1 MIKEFDEKWEREQK
15 QKEEQLQETL
25 SRTLDKEKL
34 RDEQQKDEWCSKI
47 IKVIQNRTRG
57 KKIDPMI
64 AKDAQQCCMKDDLL
78 YRLEGKAPKART
90 LLVIPKSL
98 QSTVL
103 HGLHSS
109 VFGGHMGFKRTMGR
123 IVEHYWWRDMKAS
136 VNESRASV
144 LPPAL
149 SYSFVNAIS
158 SSNFSDR

>member
-1 MIKEFDEKWEREQK
+1 MYEIEKIVGKRVRNGRTEYCVKWKGYAMRDATWEPRANLKQDCPSLIKEFDEKWEREQK

-78 YRLEGKAPKART
+78 YRLEG
-90 LLVIPKSL
+90 
-98 QSTVL
+98 
-103 HGLHSS
+103 
-109 VFGGHMGFKRTMGR
+109 
-123 IVEHYWWRDMKAS
+123 
-136 VNESRASV
+136 N
-144 LPPAL
+144 
-149 SYSFVNAIS
+149 
-158 SSNFSDR
+158 